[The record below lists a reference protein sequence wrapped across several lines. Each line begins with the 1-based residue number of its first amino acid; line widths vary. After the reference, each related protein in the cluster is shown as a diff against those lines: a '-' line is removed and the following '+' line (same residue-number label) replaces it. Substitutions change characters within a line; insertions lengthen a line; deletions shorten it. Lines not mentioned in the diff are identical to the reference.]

1 MKKWLLLALLQA
13 PFISQAYE
21 VEVWATAYTPY
32 ENSNITATG
41 EVPKEGIIAADFLPF
56 GTRVVIDGK
65 EYVVGDRMGGGYTDR
80 IDIFM
85 DSYEEAI
92 QYGRRRVTME
102 VLE

>member
-1 MKKWLLLALLQA
+1 MKKWLLLILLQS
-13 PFISQAYE
+13 PFTAYAYG

-41 EVPKEGIIAADFLPF
+41 EVPKEGIIAADFLPL
-56 GTRVVIDGK
+56 GTRVVIDDK
-65 EYVVGDRMGGGYTDR
+65 EYIVGDRMGGGYTDR

-85 DSYEEAI
+85 DSYERAI
-92 QYGRRRVTME
+92 EYGRRKVMME